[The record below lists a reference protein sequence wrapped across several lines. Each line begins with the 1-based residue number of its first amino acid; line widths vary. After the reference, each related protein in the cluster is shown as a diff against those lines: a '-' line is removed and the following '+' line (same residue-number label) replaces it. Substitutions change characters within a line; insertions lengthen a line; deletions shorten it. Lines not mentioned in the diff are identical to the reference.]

1 MPGFKDILGHDSIKE
16 HLKKAAQTGMVSH
29 AYILNGEVGM
39 GRKSLARAFALA
51 LLCQEDTGEGCMVC
65 HGCRTAA

>member
-51 LLCQEDTGEGCMVC
+51 LL
-65 HGCRTAA
+65 